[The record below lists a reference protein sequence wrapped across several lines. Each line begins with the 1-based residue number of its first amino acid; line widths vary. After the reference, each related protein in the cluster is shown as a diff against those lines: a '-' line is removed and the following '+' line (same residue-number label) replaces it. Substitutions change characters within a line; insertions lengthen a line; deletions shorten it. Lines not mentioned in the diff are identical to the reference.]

1 MSSANAA
8 AKKRRVNVSTINA
21 NQNFQPSQQN
31 FQPSQQ
37 NFQPSQQNFQPSQQ
51 NFQPSQ
57 QNFQS
62 SQQNFQSSQQN
73 FQPSQQS
80 FQSSSSPN
88 ASSSSSS
95 SSQTPNSGLMT
106 LPQVIAFVDSRL
118 IKLENKA
125 NEIVDAEDN
134 SNEEYFQEFE
144 TRFEIMAQEIAEM
157 KQIVLSLQSYT
168 MDVNRILMEDRLPK
182 SSSSVSQN
190 NSL

>member
-21 NQNFQPSQQN
+21 NQN

>member
-37 NFQPSQQNFQPSQQ
+37 NFQ
-51 NFQPSQ
+51 
-57 QNFQS
+57 S

-73 FQPSQQS
+73 FQPS
-80 FQSSSSPN
+80 SSPN
-88 ASSSSSS
+88 ASSSS

-182 SSSSVSQN
+182 SSLVSQN

>member
-31 FQPSQQ
+31 FQP
-37 NFQPSQQNFQPSQQ
+37 
-51 NFQPSQ
+51 
-57 QNFQS
+57 

>member
-62 SQQNFQSSQQN
+62 SQQNFQ
-73 FQPSQQS
+73 PSQQS

-88 ASSSSSS
+88 ASSSSSSS

-182 SSSSVSQN
+182 SSLVSQN

>member
-37 NFQPSQQNFQPSQQ
+37 NFQP
-51 NFQPSQ
+51 
-57 QNFQS
+57 

-182 SSSSVSQN
+182 SSLVSQN